1 MRIPWQE
8 LDAETLNNLLES
20 VVLREGTDYGEQEVS
35 FNAKVEQLREK
46 LKRGDAIIVYSE
58 LHESVDIVAPEQVTA
73 YESANESAADE
84 Q

>member
-20 VVLREGTDYGEQEVS
+20 VVLREGTDYGEQELS
-35 FNAKVEQLREK
+35 FATKVEQLRQK
-46 LKRGDAIIVYSE
+46 LKRGEAVIVYSE
-58 LHESVDIVAPEQVTA
+58 LHETVDVVAPEQVG
-73 YESANESAADE
+73 ANENGADT